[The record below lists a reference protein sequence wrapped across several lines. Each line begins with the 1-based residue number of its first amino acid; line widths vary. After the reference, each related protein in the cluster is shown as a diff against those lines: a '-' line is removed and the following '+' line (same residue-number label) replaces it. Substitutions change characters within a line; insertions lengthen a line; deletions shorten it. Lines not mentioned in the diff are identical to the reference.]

1 MTLGQQIKQCR
12 TARGFSQP
20 ELAEMVGIEQ
30 SYLSKLEND
39 KSIPSNEV
47 FRSLLNALSISI
59 SQFLEAIDSDK
70 HRQQLNQIPD
80 LEAFLS
86 QQAHLNLKSLRRF
99 LYIASALIILGITTF
114 YSGFSKQLFSEK
126 QYQYQSLGVVLPG
139 EPLDIFSS
147 WRRTIDSSAPNSR
160 SIREKKNIEMTM
172 RSDSLFLLTTDN
184 KSQNFSVDVEGGK
197 RLYFLD
203 KEIAVSRQVN
213 AWLQL
218 FGILF
223 FTTGVVGFALER
235 RLYKLQ

>member
-12 TARGFSQP
+12 TARGLSQP

-47 FRSLLNALSISI
+47 FRSLLNALSIGVSE
-59 SQFLEAIDSDK
+59 FLEAIDSDR

-80 LEAFLS
+80 LEAILS
-86 QQAHLNLKSLRRF
+86 QRDTVKLRSLRRF
-99 LYIASALIILGITTF
+99 LYITSALIILGVTTF
-114 YSGFSKQLFSEK
+114 YAGFSKQLFSEK

-147 WRRTIDSSAPNSR
+147 WSRTIDPTAANSH
-160 SIREKKNIEMTM
+160 SIRQKKSIEMAM
-172 RSDSLFLLTTDN
+172 REDSLYLLTTDN
-184 KSQNFSVDVEGGK
+184 KSQSYSVDVEGGK

-203 KEIAVSRQVN
+203 KHISVSRPVN

-218 FGILF
+218 FGVLF
-223 FTTGVVGFALER
+223 FTTGVVGFGLER

>member
-1 MTLGQQIKQCR
+1 MTLGQQIKQFR

-47 FRSLLNALSISI
+47 FRSLLNALSIST

-80 LEAFLS
+80 LQDYLS
-86 QQAHLNLKSLRRF
+86 QRSNIKLQSLRRF
-99 LYIASALIILGITTF
+99 LYIASALIIVGITTF
-114 YSGFSKQLFSEK
+114 YSGFSQQLFSEK
-126 QYQYQSLGVVLPG
+126 QYQYQSLGVILPG

-147 WRRTIDSSAPNSR
+147 WRRTLDSTVANSR
-160 SIREKKNIEMTM
+160 SITEKKSIEMTM
-172 RSDSLFLLTTDN
+172 RSDSQFLLTTDN
-184 KSQNFSVDVEGGK
+184 KGQSFSVDVEGGK

-203 KEIAVSRQVN
+203 KDVLVSRPIN

-218 FGILF
+218 FGVLF
-223 FTTGVVGFALER
+223 FTTGVVGFGLER

>member
-12 TARGFSQP
+12 TVRGFSQP

-59 SQFLEAIDSDK
+59 SEFLETIDSDK

-86 QQAHLNLKSLRRF
+86 QKEHLNLRSLRRF
-99 LYIASALIILGITTF
+99 LYIASALIILGISTF
-114 YSGFSKQLFSEK
+114 YAGFSKQLFSEK
-126 QYQYQSLGVVLPG
+126 QYQYQSLGVVLPS

-147 WRRTIDSSAPNSR
+147 WRRSIDSSAANSR
-160 SIREKKNIEMTM
+160 SIIENKSIEMTM
-172 RSDSLFLLTTDN
+172 RSDSLFLLTTDH
-184 KSQNFSVDVEGGK
+184 KTQSFSVDVEGGK

-203 KEIAVSRQVN
+203 KVLTISRPIN

-218 FGILF
+218 FGVLF
-223 FTTGVVGFALER
+223 FTSGIVSFALER

>member
-20 ELAEMVGIEQ
+20 ELAEMIGIEQ

-47 FRSLLNALSISI
+47 FRSIINALSISI
-59 SQFLEAIDSDK
+59 SQFIEAIDSDK
-70 HRQQLNQIPD
+70 NRQQLNQIPD
-80 LEAFLS
+80 LQDYLS
-86 QQAHLNLKSLRRF
+86 QRDDIRLQSLRRF

-114 YSGFSKQLFSEK
+114 YAGFSKQIFSDK

-147 WRRTIDSSAPNSR
+147 WRRTIDSSAANSR
-160 SIREKKNIEMTM
+160 SIIVNKSIEMTM

-184 KSQNFSVDVEGGK
+184 KSQSFSVDVEGGK

-203 KEIAVSRQVN
+203 KSLTISRPIN

-218 FGILF
+218 FGVLF
-223 FTTGVVGFALER
+223 FTTGVVGFSLER